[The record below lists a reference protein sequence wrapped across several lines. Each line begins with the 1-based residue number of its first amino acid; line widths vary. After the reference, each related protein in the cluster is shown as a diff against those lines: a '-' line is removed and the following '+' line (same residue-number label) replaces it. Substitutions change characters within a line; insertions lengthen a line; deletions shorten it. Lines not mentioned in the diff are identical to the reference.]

1 MVEGLASAVSTDSLP
16 LVPGVPRRYAKLLAT
31 AQYDV
36 WLIAWAA
43 GGAIELHDHGGST
56 GVARVIEGEL
66 VEMYTDLTARHPLR
80 SATIGAGDSVAVAAT
95 RVHEV
100 WNPGPGRALSVHAY
114 SPPLSTM
121 TFFDHRPGHFLEPR
135 RTERGA
141 LVG

>member
-1 MVEGLASAVSTDSLP
+1 MVEGLAAAVTADALP
-16 LVPGVPRRYAKLLAT
+16 LAPGLPRRYAKLLAT
-31 AQYDV
+31 AEYDV

-43 GGAIELHDHGGST
+43 GGALELHDHGGST
-56 GVARVIEGEL
+56 GVARVVEGEL
-66 VEMYTDLTARHPLR
+66 IEMYTDLAARHPLR
-80 SATIGAGDSVAVAAT
+80 SATLGTGDSVAVAST

-114 SPPLSTM
+114 SPPLATM

-135 RTERGA
+135 RTECAA